1 MSLRGADPIDELS
14 VPSGTTVAE
23 RDLVTDGDVLVGSR
37 STVEFGLRGRNV
49 ALGERT
55 EVGDDIEAEGD
66 CRIDT
71 WCTVDGNVLVGED
84 AYIGERATIT
94 GKLMVSGD
102 LDIGDDVTVEEGF
115 EANGWIVVRNPIP
128 TIVFYFIVL
137 SQLLRSG
144 ETDAADEL
152 AAALADGDEA
162 RDPLV
167 IPRNAE
173 VSDDAWR
180 VSTPATVGDDCRLH
194 GNLRA
199 ESVTVGERNTVFG
212 SLRAREGITVG
223 SGTVIHGDVTS
234 RGGTV
239 RIEAGAHVLGDVA
252 SGDLVVHEDATIDGI
267 LRARGDMKLVQRAAE
282 PAAESSESSD
292 EEDDE
297 GDHEEDDHEETEKSA
312 FEGDAEEGASEG
324 GGIESNGDE
333 SGVDRAE
340 DEDEA
345 DEEMADHDEVNHEAV
360 ETGEAGTTEEAE
372 VDGIGDGDDVE
383 NVEGVKDVEV
393 DIEDPK
399 TDEDVESEG
408 VEGDEDVENEDVES
422 DENVETEDAD
432 ADDADAEEVGDETAG
447 VETDEEVGD
456 GVIEDAERTAPGEP
470 SGSSD
475 PT

>member
-14 VPSGTTVAE
+14 VPSGTTVE
-23 RDLVTDGDVLVGSR
+23 EHDLVTDGDVLVGSR

-55 EVGDDIEAEGD
+55 TVEDDIEASGD

-71 WCTVDGNVLVGED
+71 WCTVEGNVLAGED

-94 GKLMVSGD
+94 GRLMVSGD

-144 ETDAADEL
+144 EADAADEL

-167 IPRNAE
+167 IPRNAA

-180 VSTPATVGDDCRLH
+180 VSTPATVGDDCRIH

-199 ESVTVGERNTVFG
+199 KSVTVGERNTVFG

-223 SGTVIHGDVTS
+223 SDTVIHGDVTS

-239 RIEAGAHVLGDVA
+239 RIEAGAHVLGDVS
-252 SGDLVVHEDATIDGI
+252 SGDLVVHEDATIDGT
-267 LRARGDMKLVQRAAE
+267 LRARGDMKLVQRTDGTEAAE
-282 PAAESSESSD
+282 GDVDDAGEG
-292 EEDDE
+292 DE
-297 GDHEEDDHEETEKSA
+297 GAGETDA
-312 FEGDAEEGASEG
+312 GEGDG
-324 GGIESNGDE
+324 
-333 SGVDRAE
+333 E
-340 DEDEA
+340 DEKDRGDDPEDAAEA
-345 DEEMADHDEVNHEAV
+345 DE
-360 ETGEAGTTEEAE
+360 T
-372 VDGIGDGDDVE
+372 
-383 NVEGVKDVEV
+383 
-393 DIEDPK
+393 
-399 TDEDVESEG
+399 
-408 VEGDEDVENEDVES
+408 EGDEETLAATS
-422 DENVETEDAD
+422 ETETN
-432 ADDADAEEVGDETAG
+432 GG
-447 VETDEEVGD
+447 
-456 GVIEDAERTAPGEP
+456 
-470 SGSSD
+470 
-475 PT
+475 

>member
-55 EVGDDIEAEGD
+55 TVGDDIEAEGD

-71 WCTVDGNVLVGED
+71 WCAVDGNVLVGED
-84 AYIGERATIT
+84 AYLGERATIT
-94 GKLMVSGD
+94 GRLMVSGD

-167 IPRNAE
+167 IPRSAE

-223 SGTVIHGDVTS
+223 SDTVIHGDVTS

-252 SGDLVVHEDATIDGI
+252 SGDLVVHEDATIDGV

-282 PAAESSESSD
+282 AAASESEPSESSD
-292 EEDDE
+292 DDE
-297 GDHEEDDHEETEKSA
+297 
-312 FEGDAEEGASEG
+312 
-324 GGIESNGDE
+324 NGD
-333 SGVDRAE
+333 VPTE
-340 DEDEA
+340 DEEA
-345 DEEMADHDEVNHEAV
+345 TDRDEVNDEAV
-360 ETGEAGTTEEAE
+360 EPGEADTAE
-372 VDGIGDGDDVE
+372 GVETDDVGDGDDVE
-383 NVEGVKDVEV
+383 DVEA
-393 DIEDPK
+393 DAEDPK
-399 TDEDVESEG
+399 TE
-408 VEGDEDVENEDVES
+408 EDVENV
-422 DENVETEDAD
+422 ENVESVDGDGGGENAYGGEDPEIED
-432 ADDADAEEVGDETAG
+432 VDAEDTDSEDPDAAEVDDGTAD
-447 VETDEEVGD
+447 VETDEEAGD
-456 GVIEDAERTAPGEP
+456 EGIGDAERAAPGEAGG
-470 SGSSD
+470 SGDS
-475 PT
+475 T

>member
-1 MSLRGADPIDELS
+1 MPLRGADPGDELS

-37 STVEFGLRGRNV
+37 STIEFGLRGRNV

-55 EVGDDIEAEGD
+55 DVGNDIEAERD

-94 GKLMVSGD
+94 GQLMVSGD

-162 RDPLV
+162 KDPLV
-167 IPRNAE
+167 IPRSAE

-199 ESVTVGERNTVFG
+199 KSVTVGERNTVFG

-223 SGTVIHGDVTS
+223 SDTVIHGDVTS
-234 RGGTV
+234 RDGTV

-252 SGDLVVHEDATIDGI
+252 SGDLIVHEDAVIDGT
-267 LRARGDMKLVQRAAE
+267 LRARGDMKLVQKVSEPTDEDDPEEAEERASETASE
-282 PAAESSESSD
+282 ENESDAD
-292 EEDDE
+292 EEDADP
-297 GDHEEDDHEETEKSA
+297 
-312 FEGDAEEGASEG
+312 
-324 GGIESNGDE
+324 
-333 SGVDRAE
+333 VE
-340 DEDEA
+340 DEDDADPVEDEDDADPVEDEDDADERPTDRDAEA
-345 DEEMADHDEVNHEAV
+345 DEDPEDAEPDDQDPED
-360 ETGEAGTTEEAE
+360 GEANGDASDVEDAESTEE
-372 VDGIGDGDDVE
+372 VV
-383 NVEGVKDVEV
+383 
-393 DIEDPK
+393 
-399 TDEDVESEG
+399 
-408 VEGDEDVENEDVES
+408 
-422 DENVETEDAD
+422 
-432 ADDADAEEVGDETAG
+432 
-447 VETDEEVGD
+447 DEEIVD
-456 GVIEDAERTAPGEP
+456 GVIKDAERAAPSEP
-470 SGSSD
+470 GGTGD